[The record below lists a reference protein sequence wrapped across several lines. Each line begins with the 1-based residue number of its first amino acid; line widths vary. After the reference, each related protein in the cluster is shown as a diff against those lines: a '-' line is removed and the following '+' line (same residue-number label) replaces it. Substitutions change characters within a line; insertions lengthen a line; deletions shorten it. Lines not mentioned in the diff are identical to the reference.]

1 MAVVS
6 TRDEQMY
13 FSTEEANVAKSKIK
27 QAWGMA
33 EHEFYEWVLA
43 RVNQTSVL
51 ALARDI
57 DAVVGVPVTTMT
69 LAKYISQWRDDALQ
83 DRHQVSIWG
92 TRFNS
97 KRPLTPWK
105 QR

>member
-13 FSTEEANVAKSKIK
+13 FSTDEANVAKAKIK
-27 QAWGMA
+27 RVWDLTEA
-33 EHEFYEWVLA
+33 EFYAWILN

-69 LAKYISQWRDDALQ
+69 LSKYIAQWRDNALQ

-92 TRFNS
+92 TRFNW
-97 KRPLTPWK
+97 R
-105 QR
+105 RGAR